1 MSETAMLRKPP
12 WIRTRLPAGDTFAST
27 KAILQ
32 GLRLATVCQEALCP
46 NIGECWGHGVAT
58 IMLLGEVCTR
68 GCRFCAVTTGN
79 PKGFIDPT
87 EPERVAT
94 AVQLLK
100 LKYVVITSVD
110 RDDLPDQGAGHF
122 AKCVNAIKRRLP
134 EVQVEVLIPDF
145 SAIESS
151 LDTLLESEPDVIGH
165 NIETV
170 RRLTPVVRDRRA
182 GYDQSLKV
190 LAYIKQKRPEKYSK
204 SSIMLGL
211 GETKEEVIE
220 TMKDLRA
227 AGVDFLTLGQYLQP
241 TKKHLPVVEYVAPEK
256 FMEYGHLAR
265 SLGFKGVA
273 SAPFVRSSYR
283 ADALAR
289 PALQDSPTCIM

>member
-1 MSETAMLRKPP
+1 M
-12 WIRTRLPAGDTFAST
+12 
-27 KAILQ
+27 
-32 GLRLATVCQEALCP
+32 
-46 NIGECWGHGVAT
+46 
-58 IMLLGEVCTR
+58 
-68 GCRFCAVTTGN
+68 
-79 PKGFIDPT
+79 DPT
-87 EPERVAT
+87 EPQRVAT

-122 AKCVNAIKRRLP
+122 ADCVRAIKRR
-134 EVQVEVLIPDF
+134 VSDVRVEVLTPDF
-145 SAIESS
+145 SGIESCI
-151 LDTLLESEPDVIGH
+151 DTVLESEPDVFGH

-170 RRLTPVVRDRRA
+170 RRLTPKVRDRRA

-190 LAYIKQKRPEKYSK
+190 LAYARQKRPQKYTK

-211 GETKEEVIE
+211 GEAEDEVIE
-220 TMKDLRA
+220 TMKDLRR
-227 AGVDFLTLGQYLQP
+227 AGVELLALGQYLQP
-241 TKKHLPVVEYVAPEK
+241 TKKHLPVVEYVTPEK
-256 FMEYGHLAR
+256 FMKYGHLAR

-289 PALQDSPTCIM
+289 PTLQ